1 MKRAKGL
8 RLAALAL
15 GGAVLLSGC
24 VTRTEPSVSTQIFVM
39 DTIMSRELWEGGSQ
53 EQLNQAVEQLY
64 QWEDLW
70 SATDE
75 DSEIWA
81 ADHSG
86 GEWVTP
92 PGIRWIFSPRRWTC
106 AA

>member
-39 DTIMSRELWEGGSQ
+39 DTIMSLELWEGGQSG
-53 EQLNQAVEQLY
+53 
-64 QWEDLW
+64 
-70 SATDE
+70 
-75 DSEIWA
+75 A
-81 ADHSG
+81 AESG
-86 GEWVTP
+86 G
-92 PGIRWIFSPRRWTC
+92 G
-106 AA
+106 AAVPMGGPVVGHR

>member
-1 MKRAKGL
+1 
-8 RLAALAL
+8 
-15 GGAVLLSGC
+15 
-24 VTRTEPSVSTQIFVM
+24 
-39 DTIMSRELWEGGSQ
+39 MSLELWEGGSQ

-92 PGIRWIFSPRRWTC
+92 VSYTHLFPNRAPIC
-106 AA
+106 